1 MADRI
6 TLLPQD
12 AHSLIPRACDWIM
25 VIYSKGLFA
34 DMIKITV
41 FEMRRLAR
49 VIQLCS
55 NQPHKPL
62 HREKMVWLQV
72 ERCRRRESKQID
84 EATNFETGEGLEPL
98 LLTLKMKEG
107 GYEPR
112 NVVTSREQLSANI
125 QQGNRS
131 SVAQPPGIE
140 VCQWMD
146 SKRIWKWI
154 FSQNHQKM
162 HSSDT
167 LFWPCG
173 TQSKETSHAYQIS
186 ALLNCEIVNLCCQTA
201 KFVVIFIIII

>member
-72 ERCRRRESKQID
+72 ERCRRRESK
-84 EATNFETGEGLEPL
+84 
-98 LLTLKMKEG
+98 
-107 GYEPR
+107 
-112 NVVTSREQLSANI
+112 
-125 QQGNRS
+125 
-131 SVAQPPGIE
+131 
-140 VCQWMD
+140 
-146 SKRIWKWI
+146 
-154 FSQNHQKM
+154 
-162 HSSDT
+162 
-167 LFWPCG
+167 
-173 TQSKETSHAYQIS
+173 
-186 ALLNCEIVNLCCQTA
+186 
-201 KFVVIFIIII
+201 